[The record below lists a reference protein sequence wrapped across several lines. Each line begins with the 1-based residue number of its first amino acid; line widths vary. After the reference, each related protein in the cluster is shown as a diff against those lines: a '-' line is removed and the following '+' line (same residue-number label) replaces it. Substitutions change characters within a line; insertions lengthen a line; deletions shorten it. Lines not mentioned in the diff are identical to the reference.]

1 MHNSETSG
9 QAVRWTELV
18 DQLEGRLDT
27 LAQAFTTR
35 VREIPEYGESQ
46 VTVLEIQETARETFR
61 RLISGLR
68 NGTAGSSD
76 GLLDFASDL
85 GSKRARA
92 GIPPE
97 SLTSAVRLDFSILW
111 AELLEI
117 AHTEDAALLATRVDQ
132 VWSVV
137 DEFATRTHTS
147 YLTERVRMAQEESSI
162 QREFIARLFN
172 QSTPSQET
180 STQVASALGINPESR
195 FALVAASGEP
205 GARLRAATSQF
216 GSGQHARQRLFLHE
230 SGGNTYVFWA
240 LPAARTR
247 GPELRTEAHSPE
259 ADSQQ
264 LPPGVVNIPCGYVP
278 EVLGLRALPGAA
290 RTAESLAAL
299 LRPRDTGPLSAD
311 SAWARLAQQNLQD
324 AGLDLAAELEEALAD
339 CRGGERER
347 LLETVRNYLRTG
359 NVTVTSEQL
368 FCHRN
373 TILNRL
379 NRFQELTGIDL
390 AVPAKTARLVVAW
403 A

>member
-1 MHNSETSG
+1 MHNVETSG
-9 QAVRWTELV
+9 HTQRWTELV
-18 DQLEGRLDT
+18 DQLDGRLDE
-27 LAQAFTTR
+27 LARAFTAR

-46 VTVLEIQETARETFR
+46 VTIQEITETARGTFR
-61 RLISGLR
+61 RLIRGLK
-68 NGTAGSSD
+68 NGTTDSSD

-117 AHTEDAALLATRVDQ
+117 AKPEDAILLASRVDQ
-132 VWSVV
+132 VWRVV

-172 QSTPSQET
+172 QSTPSLET
-180 STQVASALGINPESR
+180 SAQVASALGINPESR

-205 GARLRAATSQF
+205 GARLRAAVSQF
-216 GSGQHARQRLFLHE
+216 GSSQHARQRLFAHE
-230 SGGNTYVFWA
+230 SGGNTYVFWT
-240 LPAARTR
+240 LPPLRSRAPENR
-247 GPELRTEAHSPE
+247 GELHGPDAERH
-259 ADSQQ
+259 Q
-264 LPPGVVNIPCGYVP
+264 LPPGVVDVPCGYVP
-278 EVLGLRALPGAA
+278 EVLGLRALPAAA

-299 LRPRDTGPLSAD
+299 LRPRDAGPLSAD

-324 AGLDLAAELEEALAD
+324 AGLDLAAELEEALAE
-339 CRGGERER
+339 CKGGERER
-347 LLETVRNYLRTG
+347 LLETVRNYLTTG
-359 NVTVTSEQL
+359 NVTLTSEQL

-390 AVPAKTARLVVAW
+390 AVPVSAARLVVAW

>member
-1 MHNSETSG
+1 MHNLETSDRNS
-9 QAVRWTELV
+9 RWTELV
-18 DQLEGRLDT
+18 DQLDGRLDG

-46 VTVLEIQETARETFR
+46 VTVQEIRETARETFR
-61 RLISGLR
+61 RLIRGLK
-68 NGTAGSSD
+68 NGQTDSRD
-76 GLLDFASDL
+76 ELLDFASDL
-85 GSKRARA
+85 GSKRAKA

-117 AHTEDAALLATRVDQ
+117 AKPGDAILLASRVDQ
-132 VWSVV
+132 VWRVV

-172 QSTPSQET
+172 QSTPSLET
-180 STQVASALGINPESR
+180 SAQVASALGINPDSR

-205 GARLRAATSQF
+205 GARLRSAMSQF
-216 GSGQHARQRLFLHE
+216 GSARPRMFLHE
-230 SGGNTYVFWA
+230 SGGNTYVFWT

-247 GPELRTEAHSPE
+247 RAES
-259 ADSQQ
+259 DSQV
-264 LPPGVVNIPCGYVP
+264 PPALTSIPCGYVP
-278 EVLGLRALPGAA
+278 EILGLRALPAAA

-299 LRPRDTGPLSAD
+299 LRPRDSGPLSAD

-324 AGLDLAAELEEALAD
+324 AGLDLAGELEEALAE
-339 CRGGERER
+339 CKGGERER
-347 LLETVRNYLRTG
+347 LLETVRNYLNTG
-359 NVTVTSEQL
+359 NVTLTSEQL

-390 AVPAKTARLVVAW
+390 AVPAKAARLVVAW

>member
-1 MHNSETSG
+1 
-9 QAVRWTELV
+9 V
-18 DQLEGRLDT
+18 DQLEGRLDS

-61 RLISGLR
+61 RLIQGLR
-68 NGTAGSSD
+68 NGTANSSD

-172 QSTPSQET
+172 QSSPSLET
-180 STQVASALGINPESR
+180 SAQVASALGINPEAR

-205 GARLRAATSQF
+205 GARLRAATSQV
-216 GSGQHARQRLFLHE
+216 GSGQHTRQRLFLHE

-240 LPAARTR
+240 LPAVRTR
-247 GPELRTEAHSPE
+247 AAENRGAEARGDSHGPEG
-259 ADSQQ
+259 DNQQ
-264 LPPGVVNIPCGYVP
+264 LPPGVANVPCGYVP
-278 EVLGLRALPGAA
+278 EVLGLRALPTAA

-299 LRPRDTGPLSAD
+299 LRPRDAGPLSAD

-324 AGLDLAAELEEALAD
+324 AGLDLAAELEEALAE

-347 LLETVRNYLRTG
+347 LLETVRHYLGTG

>member
-1 MHNSETSG
+1 MHNVETSG
-9 QAVRWTELV
+9 LNARWSELV
-18 DQLEGRLDT
+18 DQLDGRLDE
-27 LAQAFTTR
+27 LARAFTTR

-46 VTVLEIQETARETFR
+46 VTVQEITETARETFR
-61 RLISGLR
+61 RLIRGLK
-68 NGTAGSSD
+68 AGHPNSRD

-97 SLTSAVRLDFSILW
+97 SLTSAVRLDFTILW

-117 AHTEDAALLATRVDQ
+117 ARPEDAMLLASRVDQ
-132 VWSVV
+132 VWRVV

-172 QSTPSQET
+172 QSTPSLET
-180 STQVASALGINPESR
+180 SAQVGSALGINPDGR

-205 GARLRAATSQF
+205 GARLRAAVSHF
-216 GSGQHARQRLFLHE
+216 GTGTPGRPKPFLHE

-240 LPAARTR
+240 LPAVRTR
-247 GPELRTEAHSPE
+247 GPE
-259 ADSQQ
+259 ADHQQ
-264 LPPGVVNIPCGYVP
+264 LPPGVVDVPCGYVP
-278 EVLGLRALPGAA
+278 EVLGLRALPAAA

-299 LRPRDTGPLSAD
+299 LRPRDAGPLSAD

-324 AGLDLAAELEEALAD
+324 AGLDLAAELEEALAE
-339 CRGGERER
+339 CKGGERER
-347 LLETVRNYLRTG
+347 LLETVRNYLTTG
-359 NVTVTSEQL
+359 NITLTSEQL

-390 AVPAKTARLVVAW
+390 AVPAKAARLVVAW

>member
-1 MHNSETSG
+1 MHNVETSG
-9 QAVRWTELV
+9 HNVRWSALV
-18 DQLEGRLDT
+18 EQLEGRLDG
-27 LAQAFTTR
+27 LARAFTTR

-46 VTVLEIQETARETFR
+46 VTVQEITETARETFR
-61 RLISGLR
+61 RLIRGLK
-68 NGTAGSSD
+68 GGDPTSQD

-117 AHTEDAALLATRVDQ
+117 AKPEDAMLLASRVDQ
-132 VWSVV
+132 VWKVV

-172 QSTPSQET
+172 QSTPSLET
-180 STQVASALGINPESR
+180 SAQVASALGLNPDSR

-205 GARLRAATSQF
+205 GAQLRSAVT
-216 GSGQHARQRLFLHE
+216 HAGTARPRLFLHE
-230 SGGNTYVFWA
+230 SGGNTYVFWPLPSVRTRGA
-240 LPAARTR
+240 ASNNTLPAALST
-247 GPELRTEAHSPE
+247 
-259 ADSQQ
+259 
-264 LPPGVVNIPCGYVP
+264 VPCGYVS
-278 EVLGLRALPGAA
+278 EVLGLRALPAAA
-290 RTAESLAAL
+290 RTAETLAAL
-299 LRPRDTGPLSAD
+299 LRPRDAGPLSAD
-311 SAWARLAQQNLQD
+311 AAWARLARQNLQD
-324 AGLDLAAELEEALAD
+324 AGLDLAAELEEALAE
-339 CRGGERER
+339 CKGGERER
-347 LLETVRNYLRTG
+347 LLETVRNYLTTG
-359 NVTVTSEQL
+359 NVTLTSEQL

-390 AVPAKTARLVVAW
+390 AVPVQAARLVVAW

>member
-1 MHNSETSG
+1 MHNVDTF
-9 QAVRWTELV
+9 AHTTRWTELV
-18 DQLEGRLDT
+18 DQLDGRLDE
-27 LAQAFTTR
+27 LARAFTTR

-46 VTVLEIQETARETFR
+46 VTVQEIQETARETFR
-61 RLISGLR
+61 RLIRGLK
-68 NGTAGSSD
+68 NGPSNTQD

-117 AHTEDAALLATRVDQ
+117 ARPEDAMLLASRVDQ
-132 VWSVV
+132 VWRVV

-172 QSTPSQET
+172 QSTPSLET
-180 STQVASALGINPESR
+180 SAQVASALGINPDGR

-205 GARLRAATSQF
+205 GARLRAAVSHF
-216 GSGQHARQRLFLHE
+216 GTATPGRPKPFVHE

-240 LPAARTR
+240 LPAVRTR
-247 GPELRTEAHSPE
+247 GPE
-259 ADSQQ
+259 ADHQQ
-264 LPPGVVNIPCGYVP
+264 LPPGVVDVPCGYVP
-278 EVLGLRALPGAA
+278 EVLGLRALPAAA

-299 LRPRDTGPLSAD
+299 LRPRDVGPLSAD

-324 AGLDLAAELEEALAD
+324 AGLDLAAELEEALAE
-339 CRGGERER
+339 CKGGERER
-347 LLETVRNYLRTG
+347 LLETVRHYLNTG
-359 NVTVTSEQL
+359 NVTLTSEQL

>member
-1 MHNSETSG
+1 MHNLETSG
-9 QAVRWTELV
+9 HPQRWTELV
-18 DQLEGRLDT
+18 DQLDGRLDE
-27 LAQAFTTR
+27 LARAFTAR

-46 VTVLEIQETARETFR
+46 VTIQEITETARGTFR
-61 RLISGLR
+61 RLIRGLK
-68 NGTAGSSD
+68 NGTTDSSD

-117 AHTEDAALLATRVDQ
+117 AKPEDAILLASRVDQ
-132 VWSVV
+132 VWRVV

-172 QSTPSQET
+172 QSTPSLET
-180 STQVASALGINPESR
+180 SAQVASALGINPESR
-195 FALVAASGEP
+195 FALVAASGDP
-205 GARLRAATSQF
+205 GARLRAAASQF
-216 GSGQHARQRLFLHE
+216 GSNQHSRQRLFLHE
-230 SGGNTYVFWA
+230 SGGNTYVFWT
-240 LPAARTR
+240 LPPLRSRAPENR
-247 GPELRTEAHSPE
+247 GELHGPDAERH
-259 ADSQQ
+259 Q
-264 LPPGVVNIPCGYVP
+264 LPPGVVDVPCGYVP
-278 EVLGLRALPGAA
+278 EVLGLRALPAAA

-299 LRPRDTGPLSAD
+299 LRPRDAGPLSAG

-324 AGLDLAAELEEALAD
+324 AGLDLAAELEDALAE
-339 CRGGERER
+339 CKGGERER
-347 LLETVRNYLRTG
+347 LLETVRNYLTTG
-359 NVTVTSEQL
+359 NVTLTSEQL

-390 AVPAKTARLVVAW
+390 AVPASAARLVVAW

>member
-1 MHNSETSG
+1 MHNFETSG
-9 QAVRWTELV
+9 HVARWTELV
-18 DQLEGRLDT
+18 DQLESRLDA
-27 LAQAFTTR
+27 LAQAFTAK

-61 RLISGLR
+61 RLINGLR
-68 NGTAGSSD
+68 NGKEDSRH

-111 AELLEI
+111 AQLLEI
-117 AHTEDAALLATRVDQ
+117 ATIEDAALLATRVDQ

-172 QSTPSQET
+172 QSNPSVET
-180 STQVASALGINPESR
+180 SAQVAAALGIKPDSR
-195 FALVAASGEP
+195 FALVAASGES
-205 GARLRAATSQF
+205 GAKLRSAASQF
-216 GSGQHARQRLFLHE
+216 GSGQHTRQRLYLHE

-240 LPAARTR
+240 LPTARSR
-247 GPELRTEAHSPE
+247 GPEIRSEMPGPE
-259 ADSQQ
+259 AESQR
-264 LPPGVVNIPCGYVP
+264 LPPAVVDIPCGYVP
-278 EVLGLRALPGAA
+278 EIHGLRGLPPAA
-290 RTAESLAAL
+290 RTAEVLAAL
-299 LRPRDTGPLSAD
+299 LRPRDSAPLSAD
-311 SAWARLAQQNLQD
+311 SAWPRLAQRNLQD
-324 AGLDLAAELEEALAD
+324 TGLDLAAELEEALAE
-339 CRGGERER
+339 CRGGEKER
-347 LLETVRNYLRTG
+347 LLETVRSYLATG

-379 NRFQELTGIDL
+379 NRFEELTGIDVS
-390 AVPAKTARLVVAW
+390 VPSKAAKLVVMW

>member
-1 MHNSETSG
+1 MHNFATSG
-9 QAVRWTELV
+9 HSVRWAALV
-18 DQLEGRLDT
+18 DELEGRLDA
-27 LAQAFTTR
+27 LAQTFTTR

-68 NGTAGSSD
+68 NGRADSRD

-172 QSTPSQET
+172 QSSPSMET
-180 STQVASALGINPESR
+180 SAHVASALGINPESR
-195 FALVAASGEP
+195 FALVAASGGP

-216 GSGQHARQRLFLHE
+216 GSGQNTRQRMFLHE
-230 SGGNTYVFWA
+230 SGGNTYVFWV
-240 LPAARTR
+240 LPTVRTR
-247 GPELRTEAHSPE
+247 GPE
-259 ADSQQ
+259 ADSRQ
-264 LPPGVVNIPCGYVP
+264 LPPTVVDVPCGYVP
-278 EVLGLRALPGAA
+278 EVLGLRALPAAA

-299 LRPRDTGPLSAD
+299 LRPHDSGPLSAD

-324 AGLDLAAELEEALAD
+324 AGLDLAAELEAALAE

-347 LLETVRNYLRTG
+347 LLDTVRSYLITG
-359 NVTVTSEQL
+359 NITSTAEQL

-373 TILNRL
+373 TILNRI

-390 AVPAKTARLVVAW
+390 AVPSMTARLVVAW